1 MRIASL
7 GLSICL
13 LCCQLFGQGTSSRLV
28 GTVVDSSGA
37 IIPDATVTLV
47 NEGTKAT
54 FTTKTTTAG
63 TYVFDAVQVGTY
75 TVEVTAQGFKKFV
88 GRGNAVS
95 IGQPTTVNVSLTL
108 GAVSES
114 VEVSGVAEV
123 VQTDSSGNF
132 GNLFTEKSVQ
142 ELPIVGTRGRN
153 PIDLI
158 NIQPGVEVGANT
170 GGGVHVSGARDR
182 AVNITL
188 DGIDS
193 NETSASGSNFS
204 PTRFNPD
211 MLSEL
216 HIITGNATAEFGRNS
231 GAEVAAITR
240 SGSNVIH
247 GEGFY
252 FYRTPRLNANEY
264 NFNLLGLG
272 KSQFVQNIYG
282 GSIGGPII
290 KNKLFVFA
298 NVQALAALNSGTATR
313 TVFTTQARQ
322 GILRYVMGGRNR
334 PAGSTGASVDA
345 SGNVLPG
352 VNVGTYDVV
361 SNDPQRLGLDKT
373 LQALIAAEPLPNR
386 FDLGDGLNT
395 AGFVFSAGQKERQH
409 DETFKTDYIL
419 NSKNTIYFRGSWG
432 SQDTNCDTANG
443 GLPIFPGLPCL
454 VNTVREPRSFA
465 ANWRWTPTAHMTNEF
480 VFGQNKFTFNF
491 VQPADI
497 TKLSLNNGPVTINA
511 VYDWANARTLN
522 TYQVV
527 DNLSYVRGAHQF
539 KFGINFRLQHH
550 TDIRGSIG
558 GQDSTTNV
566 DFDPTVNT
574 VDPNTFNLPKDLNTA
589 FDQPN
594 FQSNINFLLG
604 RVGSITRGFIAQG
617 DKFVPGI
624 LNIESIFPEYD
635 FYAQDTWKVARNFTV
650 DLGLRWEIK
659 LSPSD
664 PQNRTVH
671 PDQPIA
677 IGAAPSDNLKFVQG
691 SLYRSDFHALGP
703 SIGFAWDPFKRG
715 RTSIRGNYRIAYDR
729 MNTFTLSSAI
739 YSNLPGDT
747 LGVVNQD
754 YGQAGGRLAG
764 LQPLAPPN
772 ITPSALRSPAAF
784 SPNNITVVDPNFKS
798 PTTHEWG
805 LAVQQQIGQS
815 TVFEADYIGRRAYH
829 LMGAYNINQA
839 QIFNNGF
846 LQAFQTVQA
855 GGDSPLMDKL
865 LAADNRLRTG
875 ETGSQL
881 VRRLFASNLSLNS
894 VGALANSIA
903 TRLQTTPSGQQSVTS
918 LSGAGLFPIIPY
930 PQFGGGVF
938 VIDSND
944 FSTYHAAVVQ
954 LHHRYHNGLDG
965 QVSYTFS
972 KSLDTRSFDPV
983 FTRVGT
989 GSTQSGSS
997 TPIDIYNRRLNY
1009 APSDFDRTHVLQ
1021 SYWVYDLPFGKGK
1034 RFGGN
1039 RGQLFDKLAGGWE
1052 ISGLLTAESGRP
1064 FTVYSGSN
1072 TVSSVRQTPANC
1084 SSCSNHLGQVL
1095 DDPASSQKF
1104 YFDATQRGLFTTPG
1118 PGDFGNTG
1126 RNFFRAPGYFD
1137 LDTAFAKNIHVTE
1150 RYRFQLRADVSNLAN
1165 HPSFDFPTA
1174 TITST
1179 TFGRIGGA
1187 TTSGSRKIQLG
1198 AKFYF

>member
-1 MRIASL
+1 MRKNFGVLLFLA
-7 GLSICL
+7 LSP
-13 LCCQLFGQGTSSRLV
+13 LFGQGTSSRVV
-28 GTVVDSSGA
+28 GTVVDASGA
-37 IIPDATVTLV
+37 TVPDATVTLT
-47 NEGTKAT
+47 NEASRVS
-54 FTTKTTTAG
+54 FTTKTTSAG

-75 TVEVTAQGFKKFV
+75 TLELTANGFKKFV
-88 GRGNAVS
+88 ARGNQVY
-95 IGQPTTVNVSLTL
+95 IGQPTTVNVTL
-108 GAVSES
+108 AVGAVSES

-123 VQTDSSGNF
+123 VQTDTSGNF
-132 GNLFTEKSVQ
+132 GNLFTEKTVTD
-142 ELPIVGTRGRN
+142 LPIVGTRGRN

-231 GAEVAAITR
+231 GAEVMAITR
-240 SGSNVIH
+240 SGSNEIH
-247 GEGFY
+247 GVGFW

-298 NVQALAALNSGTATR
+298 NVQALAALNSGSTTR
-313 TVFTTQARQ
+313 TVYTSQARQ

-334 PAGSTGASVDA
+334 PAGVSGASVDS

-352 VNVGTYDVV
+352 VPIGTYNVAA
-361 SNDPQRLGLDKT
+361 NDPQRLGLDKT
-373 LQALIAAEPLPNR
+373 LQALIAATPMPNR
-386 FDLGDGLNT
+386 FDVGDGLNT
-395 AGFVFSAGQKERQH
+395 AGFAFSAGQRERQH
-409 DETFKTDYIL
+409 DEVFKVDYML
-419 NSKNTIYFRGSWG
+419 NSKNTVYFRGSWG
-432 SQDTNCDTANG
+432 SQDTNCDIVNG

-465 ANWRWTPTAHMTNEF
+465 ANWRWTPSARVTNEF

-497 TKLSLNNGPVTINA
+497 TKLTLNNGPVTINA

-527 DNLSYVRGAHQF
+527 DNLTYVRGAHQF
-539 KFGINFRLQHH
+539 KFGLNLRFQHH

-566 DFDPTVNT
+566 DYDPGVNT
-574 VDPNTFNLPKDLNTA
+574 VDPATFNFPKDLNTA
-589 FDQPN
+589 FDQPA
-594 FQSNINFLLG
+594 FQSNVNFLLG

-617 DKFVPGI
+617 DHFAPGV
-624 LNIESIFPEYD
+624 LNIESIFPEFD
-635 FYAQDTWKVARNFTV
+635 FYGQDTWKVTRNFTV
-650 DLGLRWEIK
+650 DMGLRWEIK
-659 LSPSD
+659 LTPYD

-671 PDQPIA
+671 PDQPVA
-677 IGAAPSDNLKFVQG
+677 IGAAPSDNLKWVTG
-691 SLYRSDFHALGP
+691 SMYHSDFHALGP
-703 SIGFAWDPFKRG
+703 SIGFAWDPFGRG
-715 RTSIRGNYRIAYDR
+715 RTSIRGNYRVAYDR

-747 LGVVNQD
+747 LGVVDQS

-764 LQPLAPPN
+764 LQPLAPPA
-772 ITPSALRSPAAF
+772 TKPSDLRSPPPF
-784 SPNNITVVDPNFKS
+784 SSNNVTVVDPNFKS

-805 LAVQQQIGQS
+805 LAVQHQIGQS

-839 QIFNNGF
+839 GIFSNGF
-846 LQAFQTVQA
+846 LQAFETVQA
-855 GGDSPLMDKL
+855 GGESPLINKL
-865 LAADNRLRTG
+865 LAADNRLRAG

-881 VRRLFASNLSLNS
+881 VRRLFASSLTLNS
-894 VGALANSIA
+894 VAAVASSIA
-903 TRLQTTPSGQQSVTS
+903 TRLQPTSSGQQSVTA

-930 PQFGGGVF
+930 PQFGGGLF

-944 FSTYHAAVVQ
+944 FSTYHAGVVQ
-954 LHHRYHNGLDG
+954 VHHRYHNGLDA

-972 KSLDTRSFDPV
+972 KSLDSRSFDPV

-989 GSTQSGSS
+989 GATQSGSS

-1009 APSDFDRTHVLQ
+1009 AHSDFDRTHVLQ
-1021 SYWVYDLPFGKGK
+1021 SYWVYELPFGRGK
-1034 RFGGN
+1034 RFGAGH
-1039 RGQLFDKLAGGWE
+1039 GQLFDKLAGGWE
-1052 ISGLLTAESGRP
+1052 VSGLFTLESGRP

-1084 SSCSNHLGQVL
+1084 ASDCNHLGQVF
-1095 DDPASSQKF
+1095 DDPASSFKY
-1104 YFDATQRGLFTTPG
+1104 YFDAGQRGMFSTPA

-1126 RNFFRAPGYFD
+1126 RNFFRAPGFFD
-1137 LDTAFAKNIHVTE
+1137 IDATFAKNIPITE
-1150 RYRFQLRADVSNLAN
+1150 RYRFQLRADVSNLTN

-1174 TITST
+1174 TITSN
-1179 TFGRIGGA
+1179 TFGRIAGS

-1198 AKFYF
+1198 AKFFF